1 MIDIFENWSTEKVNQ
16 TAPLKL
22 AYIGDAVYE
31 ILVRRYLLE
40 SFPGNVNK
48 IHKEATRYA
57 KAEGQ
62 AGSLR
67 KIEELLTEEEKNIV
81 RRGRNSKSGTIPKN
95 AKLQDYK
102 YATGYEALIGYLYL
116 LKRHERINYLFT
128 QTLKCEVIENE
139 NESRTS

>member
-1 MIDIFENWSTEKVNQ
+1 MINIFENWSTEKVTQ

-31 ILVRRYLLE
+31 VLVRRHLLE
-40 SFPGNVNK
+40 NYPGNINK
-48 IHKEATRYA
+48 IHKEATKYA

-62 AGSLR
+62 ANSLK
-67 KIEELLTEEEKNIV
+67 KIEEILTEEEKNIV

-95 AKLQDYK
+95 AKIQDYK

-116 LKRHERINYLFT
+116 LKRHDRINHLFS
-128 QTLKCEVIENE
+128 QTLECEVK
-139 NESRTS
+139 